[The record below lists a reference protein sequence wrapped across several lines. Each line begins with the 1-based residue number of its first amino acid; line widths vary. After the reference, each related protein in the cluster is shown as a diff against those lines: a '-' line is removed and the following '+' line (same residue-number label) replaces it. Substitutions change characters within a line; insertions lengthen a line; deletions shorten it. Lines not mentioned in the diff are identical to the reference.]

1 MSKVQSVKSEFVPQ
15 VRAVCLGN
23 FVEVVS
29 QLGVDP
35 YPLLRKAR
43 IRPEDLGDGDVR
55 LAASAVVRLAEDTVR
70 ATGCD
75 ALALLMVEPRN
86 FASLG
91 PISLL
96 LQHRGTLRG
105 AVESLVKHQRLL
117 GDLMDYALDVE
128 GDMATIR
135 GDILPGYG
143 SRQTVEF
150 AIGLL
155 FQTLRELSNGRWRPE
170 CIHFRHSAPA
180 DLRVHRRFYQCPV
193 QFDSDFDGI
202 TCAAETLEIGNRAA
216 NEVMARHA
224 EQCLEL
230 YAGPR
235 PVATVAEQVRRA
247 IFAMISRGNVT
258 MDSVA
263 DKLSLHPRML
273 QRLLEK
279 EGSTFAGLL
288 NEIRRELA
296 IRYLGTSN
304 HSVTDV
310 GLLLGYSTLSSFS
323 RWFTMEF
330 GKSPAVWRTAE
341 RGLPLFDRDYRRQ
354 PAPFENADPICA

>member
-1 MSKVQSVKSEFVPQ
+1 MSKVESVRSEFVPQ
-15 VRAVCLGN
+15 VRAVCLSN
-23 FVEVVS
+23 YVKVVS

-35 YPLLRKAR
+35 YPLLAKAR
-43 IRPEDLGDGDVR
+43 IRAEDLRDPDCR
-55 LAASAVVRLAEDTVR
+55 LAASAVVQLGDETVR
-70 ATGCD
+70 ATGCE
-75 ALALLMVEPRN
+75 AFALLMIEQRN

-96 LQHRGTLRG
+96 LQHRETLRG

-117 GDLMDYALDVE
+117 GDLIDYGLEVE
-128 GDMATIR
+128 DDLATIR
-135 GDILPGYG
+135 ADILPGYG
-143 SRQTVEF
+143 SRVAVEF
-150 AIGLL
+150 ATGLM
-155 FQTLRELSNGRWRPE
+155 FRTMRELSNGRWQAE

-180 DLRVHRRFYQCPV
+180 DPGIHRRFYQCPV

-202 TCAAETLEIGNRAA
+202 ICAAETLEVTNRAA
-216 NEVMARHA
+216 NEIMARHA

-235 PVATVAEQVRRA
+235 PVVTVAEQVRRT
-247 IFAMISRGNVT
+247 IFATLSRGNVT
-258 MDSVA
+258 MESVA

-279 EGSTFAGLL
+279 ESATFAALL

-296 IRYLGTSN
+296 VRYLGTSN

-323 RWFTMEF
+323 RWFTIEF
-330 GKSPAVWRTAE
+330 GKSPAAWRSAE
-341 RGLPLFDRDYRRQ
+341 RDLPLFERAHR
-354 PAPFENADPICA
+354 AA